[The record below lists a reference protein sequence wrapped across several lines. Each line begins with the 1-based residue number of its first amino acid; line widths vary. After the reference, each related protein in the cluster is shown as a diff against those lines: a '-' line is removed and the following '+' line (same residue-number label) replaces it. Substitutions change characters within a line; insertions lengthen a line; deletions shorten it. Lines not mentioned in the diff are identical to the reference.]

1 MDIEK
6 KNSNYL
12 LSYTTYLFVVTIL
25 VPNITNMRYF
35 NMYVWLYKL
44 YVFIFTWVFCESIHR
59 NKYKSPL
66 VFLSVCYSTAKL
78 MHRF

>member
-35 NMYVWLYKL
+35 NMYV
-44 YVFIFTWVFCESIHR
+44 
-59 NKYKSPL
+59 
-66 VFLSVCYSTAKL
+66 
-78 MHRF
+78 